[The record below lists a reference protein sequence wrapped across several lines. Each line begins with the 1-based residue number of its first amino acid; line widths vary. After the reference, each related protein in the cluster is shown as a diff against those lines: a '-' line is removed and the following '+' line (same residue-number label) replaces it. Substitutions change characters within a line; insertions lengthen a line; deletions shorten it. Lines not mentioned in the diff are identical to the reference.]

1 MEKISKKNK
10 VLGLKSFMILL
21 SMVFYCNYNTYAVE
35 ENQKNEENQKTEIED
50 FINHYQERLREG
62 WCSCCMD
69 IDLSN
74 EEKIFF
80 HRIKDK
86 CLNLKKNEEQVK
98 EAEEKKD
105 NAEDMAKEYKKK
117 ATLLEELANKNNV
130 SRENKE
136 LLNFHINC
144 NNDVRYEIDLAF
156 KEKNYIYREMIANNT
171 LGKDNIE
178 IFVPFIF
185 NERKNEDIFSK
196 VIKSM
201 EEKVDCGPYSFA
213 NLKDLLKSAL
223 LYLKDTSWRNSR
235 IVTVDFLKLLY
246 FYLYAFNW
254 DEDEKMS
261 KNSSYLDK
269 EWKIQEDLPIEIN
282 PCVFYCKNVEIQGEA
297 KDICV
302 PQTFNR
308 FKSLLRLDFSKLIG
322 NCFSR
327 KLIGLLPIEDWK
339 KRIIYS
345 TRGEYYGNEYLIY
358 YLKLD
363 LDNPDCIALL
373 EHVGKGNYGVVK
385 KGLIKTN
392 YGYEPVAIKFTCIN
406 WKYENAKKENIEN
419 EILAGA
425 VLKLT
430 GITDVAS
437 VEKFITIYNLIKHP
451 EKIDDKK
458 MMTVNLGDEIWK
470 IKEDYRER
478 SSWGLNDAMDEFLNE
493 ENDRLP
499 EDKKNVKEAFENNVF
514 NKNRLSEDY
523 DSLYIM
529 FMKYVNGE
537 DLFYDNKEVNLDYL
551 GKKLFYFLC
560 KGEQYNISFNDI
572 KPKNIMKGEKSS
584 EFTLIDL
591 QTLSK
596 KNSDLSD
603 TLGTP
608 EYWPFFKTLNFRF
621 YEFFLND
628 FTGIERLYNDSI
640 NSNFVDIY
648 AACMTMYFTKF
659 HTFTAAGLL
668 TLLLKWMVLENENNG
683 KDGWEKVPL
692 EDKINFLKNY
702 DKNYSNYI
710 FWKNYE
716 KGHLNY
722 ISLKNKETKS
732 KNKTVFF
739 FENIDDRNLNK
750 DQKRILKNY
759 LLKVLT
765 IKNNGIFI
773 SDVDDFFKKFCQY
786 DPCDDGGKKISVNKD
801 ELKKI
806 LFFFKERVFTDFKNF
821 KLLEDCSYKDII
833 KYVLCFGSFLDYNN
847 VRNKNMLSPQ
857 NDINNNKNEIIENIY
872 NIDNDENEE
881 NINDDFNL
889 DLYLNKLELKED
901 IKDKGTD
908 FFKPKQ
914 DFNYNKDIDEIVN
927 ILKNSF
933 DQTFM
938 KKLLEILDYE
948 IWNKLKVLSVKK
960 EIIEYHLFQ
969 YFNKNQKIFNKKYK
983 EKMLKVFYL
992 MKVLD
997 KKNLLIFPCDIKK
1010 LLMFVKDN
1018 KNKNLDESD
1027 EEI

>member
-10 VLGLKSFMILL
+10 VLGLKSFRILL
-21 SMVFYCNYNTYAVE
+21 SMVFYCNYNTYAV
-35 ENQKNEENQKTEIED
+35 NEENQKTEIEN
-50 FINHYQERLREG
+50 FINNYQGRLRKG

-74 EEKIFF
+74 EEAVSFY
-80 HRIKDK
+80 RIKNH
-86 CLNLKKNEEQVK
+86 CLNFKKNEEQVK

-105 NAEDMAKEYKKK
+105 NAENMAKEYKKK
-117 ATLLEELANKNNV
+117 ADLFEELANKNNV

-144 NNDVRYEIDLAF
+144 NNDVSYEIDLAF
-156 KEKNYIYREMIANNT
+156 EEKNYIYREMIANNT

-185 NERKNEDIFSK
+185 NEQKNEDVFSK

-201 EEKVDCGPYSFA
+201 EEKVDCGPHSFA

-254 DEDEKMS
+254 DEDEKMP
-261 KNSSYLDK
+261 KNSFSLDK
-269 EWKIQEDLPIEIN
+269 EGEIQEDLPIEIN
-282 PCVFYCKNVEIQGEA
+282 PCVFYCKNVKIQGEV
-297 KDICV
+297 KDICA
-302 PQTFNR
+302 PQSFNK
-308 FKSLLRLDFSKLIG
+308 FNSLLRLDFSKLIG
-322 NCFSR
+322 DRFSK
-327 KLIGLLPIEDWK
+327 KLIGLLTIEDWK
-339 KRIIYS
+339 KRKICY
-345 TRGEYYGNEYLIY
+345 TREYYDNKYLIY

-392 YGYEPVAIKFTCIN
+392 YGYEPVAIKFTCVN
-406 WKYENAKKENIEN
+406 YKYENAEKKNIEN

-437 VEKFITIYNLIKHP
+437 VEKFITIYQLIKHP
-451 EKIDDKK
+451 KKIENNK
-458 MMTVNLGDEIWK
+458 MITVNLGDKNWWN
-470 IKEDYRER
+470 IKEDYREHR
-478 SSWGLNDAMDEFLNE
+478 SCGLNDAMDEFLNE
-493 ENDRLP
+493 KNDRLP
-499 EDKKNVKEAFENNVF
+499 EDKKNVKAAFENNVF
-514 NKNRLSEDY
+514 TKNRRPENY
-523 DSLYIM
+523 DGLYIM

-537 DLFYDNKEVNLDYL
+537 DLFYDNKNVNLDYL

-560 KGEQYNISFNDI
+560 KEEQYNISFNDI

-596 KNSDLSD
+596 KTGDLKD

-608 EYWPFFKTLNFRF
+608 EYWPFFKTLNLLFSQL
-621 YEFFLND
+621 FLHD
-628 FTGIERLYNDSI
+628 LTEIERLYNDSI

-648 AACMTMYFTKF
+648 AVCMTMYFTKF

-668 TLLLKWMVLENENNG
+668 TLLLKWMVLEKENDG
-683 KDGWEKVPL
+683 KDGWKKVPL
-692 EDKINFLKNY
+692 DDKINFLKNY

-710 FWKNYE
+710 FWKKDKNIFWG
-716 KGHLNY
+716 KD
-722 ISLKNKETKS
+722 KNKKID
-732 KNKTVFF
+732 NKIAFF

-750 DQKRILKNY
+750 EQKRTLKNY

-765 IKNNGIFI
+765 IKNNEIFI
-773 SDVDDFFKKFCQY
+773 SDVGTFFKKFRQLDY
-786 DPCDDGGKKISVNKD
+786 LDGGAEKISVNKD
-801 ELKKI
+801 ELGKI

-847 VRNKNMLSPQ
+847 VRNKNMLISQ
-857 NDINNNKNEIIENIY
+857 NDINNNKNEIIENID

-901 IKDKGTD
+901 IKDEDTN
-908 FFKPKQ
+908 FFKPNQ
-914 DFNYNKDIDEIVN
+914 DFNQNKNICEIVN

-938 KKLLEILDYE
+938 KKLLKILDYE
-948 IWNKLKVLSVKK
+948 IWNELKVLSVKK
-960 EIIEYHLFQ
+960 EIIECHLSQ
-969 YFNKNQKIFNKKYK
+969 YFNKNQKKVNKKDK

-997 KKNLLIFPCDIKK
+997 KENLLIFPCDVKK

>member
-35 ENQKNEENQKTEIED
+35 EDQKNEENQKTEIED
-50 FINHYQERLREG
+50 FIDNYQGRLREG

-74 EEKIFF
+74 EEEIFF

-105 NAEDMAKEYKKK
+105 NAENMAKEYKKK

-185 NERKNEDIFSK
+185 NERQNEDIFSK

-201 EEKVDCGPYSFA
+201 VEKVDCGPYSFA

-282 PCVFYCKNVEIQGEA
+282 PRVFYCKNVEIQGEA
-297 KDICV
+297 KDICA

-308 FKSLLRLDFSKLIG
+308 FKSLLRLDFSELIG

-345 TRGEYYGNEYLIY
+345 TRGEYYGNKYLIY

-385 KGLIKTN
+385 KGLIKTK

-437 VEKFITIYNLIKHP
+437 VEKFITIDSLIKHP
-451 EKIDDKK
+451 KKIENKETI
-458 MMTVNLGDEIWK
+458 TVNLGDTDWWN
-470 IKEDYRER
+470 IKEDYRENY
-478 SSWGLNDAMDEFLNE
+478 SWGLNNVMDEFLNE
-493 ENDRLP
+493 KNDRLP

-514 NKNRLSEDY
+514 NKNRIKGKY

-529 FMKYVNGE
+529 FMKYVNGK
-537 DLFYDNKEVNLDYL
+537 DLFYDNKKVNLDYL

-572 KPKNIMKGEKSS
+572 KPKNIMKGEKSF

-596 KNSDLSD
+596 KTGDLSN

-608 EYWPFFKTLNFRF
+608 EYWPFFKTLNLSFS
-621 YEFFLND
+621 YKGYGVTEID
-628 FTGIERLYNDSI
+628 RLYNDSI

-668 TLLLKWMVLENENNG
+668 TLLLKWMVLEKENAG
-683 KDGWEKVPL
+683 KDGWGNFSLKEKI
-692 EDKINFLKNY
+692 EFLQNY
-702 DKNYSNYI
+702 KD
-710 FWKNYE
+710 NYE
-716 KGHLNY
+716 KY
-722 ISLKNKETKS
+722 ISLKDYKKNNSNYILLENEGTKS
-732 KNKTVFF
+732 NNKIAFF

-765 IKNNGIFI
+765 IRNNEIFI
-773 SDVDDFFKKFCQY
+773 SDVVAFFNKFCQY
-786 DPCDDGGKKISVNKD
+786 DSCDDGPEKIIVNVD

-806 LFFFKERVFTDFKNF
+806 LSFFKERVFTDFKNF
-821 KLLEDCSYKDII
+821 KLLEKCPYKDII

-901 IKDKGTD
+901 IKDEGTD

-969 YFNKNQKIFNKKYK
+969 YFNKDQKIFNKKYK

-1018 KNKNLDESD
+1018 KDKELDESD